1 MKNEA
6 LTILEEMTGMS
17 LNEMMKAGDTEL
29 DNINDEFM
37 EACNELGNVCEL
49 EEKMPEHLRD
59 YVSIQVY
66 ELKLALRSKAIE
78 AMDKYYNIK

>member
-6 LTILEEMTGMS
+6 LTILEEMIGVS
-17 LNEMMKAGDTEL
+17 KLDEL
-29 DNINDEFM
+29 NDEFM
-37 EACNELGNVCEL
+37 AACNELGNVCEL

-59 YVSIQVY
+59 NVSGQLY
-66 ELKLALRSKAIE
+66 ELKLALRFKAIE